1 MTPGESSS
9 LLVTPPLGCQVG
21 VAGDASPAEPC
32 PGSQG
37 KLCVREEGEKGAISP
52 CHQGHQRGQEDRW
65 DQSDHG
71 RHLCQEHHQHLWDQH
86 PPKDTGKPETSGVGQ
101 GGDLQHPA
109 CVWDPSPAY
118 VCPAPTCAK
127 NIRTFRGKTPVWGFP
142 GKTWVPSLGQ
152 RDPLEKETATHSST
166 LAWEIPWIEEPGELQ
181 SRGWKELDTTE
192 RLTL

>member
-86 PPKDTGKPETSGVGQ
+86 PPKDTGKPETSGVEQ

-127 NIRTFRGKTPVWGFP
+127 NIRTFRGKMPVWGFI
-142 GKTWVPSLGQ
+142 PSGIGEGSMGQ
-152 RDPLEKETATHSST
+152 LVSLPFLVSGVAHSPWLAAISLDFCCHVSSDSDPCVSFL
-166 LAWEIPWIEEPGELQ
+166 
-181 SRGWKELDTTE
+181 
-192 RLTL
+192 

>member
-1 MTPGESSS
+1 MTPVESSP
-9 LLVTPPLGCQVG
+9 LLVPPSPGRQVG
-21 VAGDASPAEPC
+21 VAGADSPAEPC

-37 KLCVREEGEKGAISP
+37 KLCVREEGETGAISP
-52 CHQGHQRGQEDRW
+52 CHQGRQRGQEDRW

-86 PPKDTGKPETSGVGQ
+86 PPKDTGKPETSGVAKEATFSTLLVSGT
-101 GGDLQHPA
+101 P
-109 CVWDPSPAY
+109 PSLRLP
-118 VCPAPTCAK
+118 CPTTAK
-127 NIRTFRGKTPVWGFP
+127 DTRPFRGKMHVWGFQ

-152 RDPLEKETATHSST
+152 KDPLEKETATHSNI

-181 SRGWKELDTTE
+181 SRGWKESDTAE